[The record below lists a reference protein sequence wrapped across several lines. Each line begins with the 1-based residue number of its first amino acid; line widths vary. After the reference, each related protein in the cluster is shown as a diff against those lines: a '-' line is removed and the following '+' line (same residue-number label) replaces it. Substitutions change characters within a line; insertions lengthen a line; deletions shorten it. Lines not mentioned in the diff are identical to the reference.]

1 MSAPASMASNA
12 RVGKILE
19 DFEDVELEPK
29 TPLAN
34 RARFAFDGTDPVG
47 SPAVNTAGATSG
59 MGSIGGIRNYDKIV
73 YESAGDTSGMGSI
86 GGIRNYDKIVILY
99 PLEGEY

>member
-1 MSAPASMASNA
+1 MAALAAPTLLASNA

-47 SPAVNTAGATSG
+47 GSPGGNNNAGSGSG
-59 MGSIGGIRNYDKIV
+59 MGSVGGI
-73 YESAGDTSGMGSI
+73 T
-86 GGIRNYDKIVILY
+86 IRNGTRTG
-99 PLEGEY
+99 PGEYSL